1 MSRNKPGKSIT
12 LEELLTSR
20 SFPQLKLVLELGRI
34 RLVLPRTPERWGL
47 KENGAAVWNTKPI
60 EVKGRGGRYLR
71 YRLLLGSFV
80 VADARLKTP
89 LVIKDGKGTI
99 PPGAIAVASKNQ

>member
-1 MSRNKPGKSIT
+1 VSRNKTGKSVT
-12 LEELLTSR
+12 LKELFTS
-20 SFPQLKLVLELGRI
+20 SFFPQLKLVLELGRI

-47 KENGAAVWNTKPI
+47 KENGAAVWNNKPI

-80 VADARLKTP
+80 VADARLKTA

-99 PPGAIAVASKNQ
+99 PAGAIAVASKNQ